1 FVRIPKTMITN
12 HILQSRIGS
21 MNHGTKFFSAR
32 ISAIPIPSEIIMTF
46 AGFLVSAGTFTLFG
60 ISFAGAIGSTIGSAA
75 LYYIGYYGGRPIIE
89 KYGKYFL
96 INHKD
101 LDMAENF
108 FRKHGQL
115 ANFIGRLLPVVRTF
129 ISFPAGVAG
138 VKIAPFLLL
147 SFIGSFIWSLFLG
160 FIGLKLGQNW
170 NTIHSYFAGI
180 DYVIV
185 GLFILGLIYYI
196 RRHLKH

>member
-1 FVRIPKTMITN
+1 MEHLIQSITGFVTDII
-12 HILQSRIGS
+12 
-21 MNHGTKFFSAR
+21 SAGGYVGVGFLMALES
-32 ISAIPIPSEIIMTF
+32 SAIPIPSEIIMPF

-60 ISFAGAIGSTIGSAA
+60 ISFAGAVGSMIGSAV
-75 LYYIGYYGGRPIIE
+75 LYYIGYYGGRPVIE

-108 FRKHGQL
+108 FQRHGQL
-115 ANFIGRLLPVVRTF
+115 ANFIGRLLPIVRTF
-129 ISFPAGVAG
+129 ISFPAGVAR
-138 VKIAPFLLL
+138 VKIAPFLAL
-147 SFIGSFIWSLFLG
+147 SFIGSFFWSLFLG

-170 NTIHSYFAGI
+170 NTIHSYFTGI

-185 GLFILGLIYYI
+185 GLFILGLIYYV

>member
-1 FVRIPKTMITN
+1 MEQLIQSITGFVTDVI
-12 HILQSRIGS
+12 
-21 MNHGTKFFSAR
+21 SAGGYMGVGFLMALES
-32 ISAIPIPSEIIMTF
+32 SAIPIPSEIIMPF

-60 ISFAGAIGSTIGSAA
+60 ISFAGAVGSMIGSAV
-75 LYYIGYYGGRPIIE
+75 LYYIGYYGGRPVVE

-101 LDMAENF
+101 LDVAENF
-108 FRKHGQL
+108 FQKHGQL
-115 ANFIGRLLPVVRTF
+115 ANFIGRFLPVVRTF
-129 ISFPAGVAG
+129 ISFPAGVAR
-138 VKIAPFLLL
+138 VKIAPFLAL
-147 SFIGSFIWSLFLG
+147 SFIGSFFWSLFLG

-170 NTIHSYFAGI
+170 QTIHSYFRGI

>member
-1 FVRIPKTMITN
+1 MEQLIQSITGFVTDV
-12 HILQSRIGS
+12 
-21 MNHGTKFFSAR
+21 
-32 ISAIPIPSEIIMTF
+32 ISAGGYMGVGFLMALESSAIQIPSEIIMPF

-60 ISFAGAIGSTIGSAA
+60 ISFAGAVGSMIGSAV
-75 LYYIGYYGGRPIIE
+75 LYYIGYYGGRPVVE

-101 LDMAENF
+101 LDVAENF
-108 FRKHGQL
+108 FQKHGQL
-115 ANFIGRLLPVVRTF
+115 ANFIGRFLPVVRTF
-129 ISFPAGVAG
+129 ISFPAGVAR
-138 VKIAPFLLL
+138 VKIAPFLAL
-147 SFIGSFIWSLFLG
+147 SFIGSFFWSLFLG

-170 NTIHSYFAGI
+170 QTIHSYFRGI